1 MDKVEIEGSLNIQFE
16 VKSRRGF
23 MIDSNENAQ
32 APKPSGK
39 PQFLTVDELAEMLR
53 VKPRTIYE
61 MVSQGRIP
69 YRKVGRRVVFLLAEI
84 LEWTNP
90 KSRPGAFSVKV
101 RS

>member
-1 MDKVEIEGSLNIQFE
+1 
-16 VKSRRGF
+16 
-23 MIDSNENAQ
+23 MIGNNENAQ
-32 APKPSGK
+32 TPKSNGK

>member
-1 MDKVEIEGSLNIQFE
+1 
-16 VKSRRGF
+16 
-23 MIDSNENAQ
+23 MIGNNENAQ
-32 APKPSGK
+32 TPKLSDK

-61 MVSQGRIP
+61 MVSQDRIP

-84 LEWTNP
+84 LEWTDP
-90 KSRPGAFSVKV
+90 KPQPGALAFKT

>member
-1 MDKVEIEGSLNIQFE
+1 MNRE
-16 VKSRRGF
+16 VNK
-23 MIDSNENAQ
+23 
-32 APKPSGK
+32 PKELTINPPK
-39 PQFLTVDELAEMLR
+39 FLTVDELAEMLR

-69 YRKVGRRVVFLLAEI
+69 YRKVGRRVVFLLTEI

-90 KSRPGAFSVKV
+90 NPQPNTFTFKM

>member
-1 MDKVEIEGSLNIQFE
+1 MKT
-16 VKSRRGF
+16 
-23 MIDSNENAQ
+23 ENAQ
-32 APKPSGK
+32 TTLHNSK

-84 LEWTNP
+84 LEWTTP
-90 KSRPGAFSVKV
+90 KLSPVHSQLK
-101 RS
+101 

>member
-1 MDKVEIEGSLNIQFE
+1 
-16 VKSRRGF
+16 
-23 MIDSNENAQ
+23 MIGNNENAQ
-32 APKPSGK
+32 ATKPNGK

-90 KSRPGAFSVKV
+90 KPRPGAFAVKT